1 MSEDMDFEIL
11 LAHLQRLVEQSM
23 PLWDQPEGTRATLM
37 NVSENATYRL
47 DAPDGSKTVL
57 RVHRENYHSYNGIQT
72 ELDWLHALQNDAGI
86 ITPQAITGRDGKE
99 IQEGIVDGLPVP
111 RQMVLFEFIDGVE
124 PSEDDD
130 LIEPFRKLGEVSALL
145 HLHAI
150 DWQRPAYFK
159 RLVWDHEHVVGPNPN
174 WGNWRDGPIHEP
186 AHIAQFEQ
194 LEKGMVE
201 RLNRYGRGPERFGLA
216 HADLRLANLLLVG
229 DSTRVIDFD
238 DCGDAWFLY
247 DLATA
252 LTLIDNIEATR
263 ALVESWLD
271 GYARHRELDGDDL
284 TAIASLIMMR
294 RIAMMAWFGTHADT
308 TLAQDHRG
316 PFPAETCEMIEA
328 YLSSEPS
335 ADNIIPWA

>member
-1 MSEDMDFEIL
+1 MDFEIL
-11 LAHLQRLVEQSM
+11 LAHLQRLVEQSL
-23 PLWDQPEGTRATLM
+23 PLWDLPEGSTATLM

-57 RVHRENYHSYNGIQT
+57 RVHRENYHTLNGIQT

-86 ITPQAITGRDGKE
+86 ITPQAIAGQDGKE
-99 IQEGIVDGLPVP
+99 IQEGIVDDLPVK
-111 RQMVLFEFIDGVE
+111 RQMVLFEFIEGIE

-130 LIEPFRKLGEVSALL
+130 LIEPFRKLGEVGALL
-145 HLHAI
+145 HHHAMG
-150 DWQRPAYFK
+150 WQRPTYFE
-159 RLVWDHEHVVGPNPN
+159 RLIWDHEHVVGPDPN
-174 WGNWRDGPIHEP
+174 WGNWRDGPIHDP
-186 AHIAQFEQ
+186 AHIAQFEL

-252 LTLIDNIEATR
+252 LTLIDNIEATP
-263 ALVESWLD
+263 ALVEAWLD
-271 GYARHRELDGDDL
+271 GYARHRELDSDDL
-284 TAIASLIMMR
+284 AAVASLVMMR

-316 PFPAETCEMIEA
+316 PFPAETCEMAEA
-328 YLSSEPS
+328 YLSCAPS

>member
-335 ADNIIPWA
+335 ADNIIPWT

>member
-1 MSEDMDFEIL
+1 MDFEIL
-11 LAHLQRLVEQSM
+11 LAHLQRLVEQSL
-23 PLWDQPEGTRATLM
+23 PLWDLPEGTTATLM

-57 RVHRENYHSYNGIQT
+57 RVHRENYHTLNGIQT

-86 ITPQAITGRDGKE
+86 ITPQAIAGRNGNE
-99 IQEGIVDGLPVP
+99 IQEGIVDGLPVK
-111 RQMVLFEFIDGVE
+111 RQMVLFEFIEGIE

-130 LIEPFRKLGEVSALL
+130 LIEPFRKLGEVGALL
-145 HLHAI
+145 HHHAMG
-150 DWQRPAYFK
+150 WQRPPYYE
-159 RLVWDHEHVVGPNPN
+159 RLIWDHEHVVGPNPN
-174 WGNWRDGPIHEP
+174 WGDWRDGPISDP
-186 AHIAQFEQ
+186 AHIAQFER

-252 LTLIDNIEATR
+252 LTLIDNIAATP
-263 ALVESWLD
+263 ALVESWLE
-271 GYARHRELDGDDL
+271 GYARHRQLDGDDL
-284 TAIASLIMMR
+284 AAIASLVMMR
-294 RIAMMAWFGTHADT
+294 RIAMTAWFGTHPNT
-308 TLAQDHRG
+308 TLAQDHRD
-316 PFPAETCEMIEA
+316 PFPAETCEMAEA
-328 YLSSEPS
+328 YLACEPS